1 MLVIVTKTIRLGM
14 YQKWLAPSKRPMAA
28 ASAFPPSAN
37 CATRGVTTESSGIQM
52 DTIESFQLEQTPVFV
67 RWLKGLKDVQAKAAI
82 VLRLKQVQA
91 GHMGDVKSVGAGVS
105 ELRWH
110 IGPGYR
116 VYFCRRGQQI
126 IVLLAGGDKSTQ
138 VRDMAR
144 AKQLAKEHGH
154 GQDDRV

>member
-1 MLVIVTKTIRLGM
+1 
-14 YQKWLAPSKRPMAA
+14 
-28 ASAFPPSAN
+28 
-37 CATRGVTTESSGIQM
+37 M
-52 DTIESFQLEQTPVFV
+52 DTIKSFQLEQTPVFV

-91 GHMGDVKSVGAGVS
+91 GYLGDIKNVGAGVS

-138 VRDMAR
+138 VRDITR
-144 AKQLAKEHGH
+144 AKQLAKEYDH
-154 GQDDRV
+154 GQDNNV

>member
-1 MLVIVTKTIRLGM
+1 M
-14 YQKWLAPSKRPMAA
+14 
-28 ASAFPPSAN
+28 
-37 CATRGVTTESSGIQM
+37 
-52 DTIESFQLEQTPVFV
+52 FV

-91 GHMGDVKSVGAGVS
+91 GYLGDIKNVGAGVS

-138 VRDMAR
+138 VRDITR
-144 AKQLAKEHGH
+144 AKQLAKEHNH
-154 GQDDRV
+154 GQDNKI